1 MTKARDLSV
10 GIPNGLVLIKP
21 TGATNGTVND
31 SGTVTIGSA
40 VSSVTV
46 SGAFSA
52 TYDNYKIVVAGGVG
66 SANTNVGLKL
76 GASATGYYSGAFV
89 ILYSNATSQSVN
101 DNNATSW
108 TLAVVAAP
116 SGFGTDMTLL
126 NPFLA
131 VRTVISSSRTEV
143 DTAAAAGFS
152 MGFHNVATSY
162 TAFTLTPASGTLT
175 GGTISIY
182 GYRK

>member
-21 TGATNGTVND
+21 TGATNGTVSD

-52 TYDNYKIVVAGGVG
+52 TYDNYLILVASVVNNAQTDYLLTLNG
-66 SANTNVGLKL
+66 SAGT
-76 GASATGYYSGAFV
+76 TYSLSGNYQA
-89 ILYSNATSQSVN
+89 YSSSNTSQGGTGRSN
-101 DNNATSW
+101 FALSTS
-108 TLAVVAAP
+108 A
-116 SGFGTDMTLL
+116 SGGSSNITIDIK
-126 NPFLA
+126 NPFLNKNTSCQSVYSNYGFTGRYSGMDSNA
-131 VRTVISSSRTEV
+131 ASST
-143 DTAAAAGFS
+143 D
-152 MGFHNVATSY
+152 
-162 TAFTLTPASGTLT
+162 FTLFPTTNTLT